1 LIAGNVSIG
10 NGQLRLVSTAGD
22 LTKNT
27 QDNALDV
34 AYNTGRD
41 FVTTTRLTSYPFTKN
56 WSSAGLFVG
65 TNEDNYVKLVA
76 ATAAECHPIR
86 QRNRWCF
93 TSPAFAN
100 MNPAGFASLDLRL
113 RGKFSTKH

>member
-56 WSSAGLFVG
+56 WSARGSLSARMRITTSTRRRL
-65 TNEDNYVKLVA
+65 
-76 ATAAECHPIR
+76 
-86 QRNRWCF
+86 QRRNAIQFGSEIGGVF
-93 TSPAFAN
+93 TSLHLP
-100 MNPAGFASLDLRL
+100 
-113 RGKFSTKH
+113 T